1 MLLGANE
8 KDYHLVGIDV
18 VNLNENRFKDLVQVK
33 ENDLCACCGGRLK
46 FSKGIEVGH
55 IFKLG
60 QKYSK
65 PMNATFLDENGK
77 AVPFFMGTYG
87 IGVSRLVAVAVEAS
101 FDERGIVW
109 NKALAPFTLDII
121 ISNVKD
127 EKAMSF
133 ALALYDELKAL
144 NVKVLLDE
152 RNERFGVK
160 INDFELMGFP
170 YALIIGKGLENAEL
184 EFIERKSLKKQIF
197 KKDEVLIKLKEIL
210 L

>member
-1 MLLGANE
+1 
-8 KDYHLVGIDV
+8 
-18 VNLNENRFKDLVQVK
+18 
-33 ENDLCACCGGRLK
+33 
-46 FSKGIEVGH
+46 
-55 IFKLG
+55 
-60 QKYSK
+60 
-65 PMNATFLDENGK
+65 
-77 AVPFFMGTYG
+77 
-87 IGVSRLVAVAVEAS
+87 
-101 FDERGIVW
+101 
-109 NKALAPFTLDII
+109 
-121 ISNVKD
+121 
-127 EKAMSF
+127 MSF

-144 NVKVLLDE
+144 NIKVLLDE